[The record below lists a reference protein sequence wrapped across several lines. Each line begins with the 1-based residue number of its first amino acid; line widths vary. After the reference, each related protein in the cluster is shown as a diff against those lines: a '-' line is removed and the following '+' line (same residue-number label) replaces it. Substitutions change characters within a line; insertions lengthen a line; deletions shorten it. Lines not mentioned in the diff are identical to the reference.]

1 MSYRYRAPFHLLA
14 SDISTL
20 RRAGVLRKLPNIHA
34 SNIDDKSKGD
44 AFVKLIAACQV
55 FWFILQ
61 VIERANQRLSISQ
74 LEIAV
79 TAFGTCAIITY
90 LLLLRKPK
98 GINIPT
104 TLMEF
109 GCHIPIASQQFAL
122 LRQRTLQGYLRGLFA
137 LGQDIIYEVDVAGS
151 HIPNDAIQTGSA
163 VVLLHVGVAIG
174 GVIFGAIHL
183 AAWNSTF
190 PTTLEQLLW
199 RVATLLSI
207 ALLPVMYVV
216 LLLDTYFLPLAIPR
230 PFIKSWNIGFGSLYV
245 VARAFLLVKIFRTLF
260 YLAPDT
266 YLNTWVGNVAHVS

>member
-1 MSYRYRAPFHLLA
+1 M
-14 SDISTL
+14 
-20 RRAGVLRKLPNIHA
+20 
-34 SNIDDKSKGD
+34 
-44 AFVKLIAACQV
+44 

-79 TAFGTCAIITY
+79 TAFGACAIITY
-90 LLLLRKPK
+90 LLLLQNPK
-98 GINIPT
+98 GINIPI

-109 GCHIPIASQQFAL
+109 WRHIPIASQQFAL
-122 LRQRTLQGYLRGLFA
+122 IRQRTLQGYLRGLFA
-137 LGQDIIYEVDVAGS
+137 LGQDIIHEVDVEGS
-151 HIPNDAIQTGSA
+151 HIPNDALETGPA

-174 GVIFGAIHL
+174 VIIFGAILL

-190 PTTLEQLLW
+190 PTLLEQILW
-199 RVATLLSI
+199 RVASLLSI

-216 LLLDTYFLPLAIPR
+216 LLLDTYYLPLEIPR

-245 VARAFLLVKIFRTLF
+245 VARAFFLVEIFRTLF

-266 YLNTWVGNVAHVS
+266 YLTTWVSNVPHVS